1 MSSAQGLI
9 QFVKTSHSLHKALSF
24 LFFSFQYRMH
34 PLVSREY
41 ITINIICLL
50 VVGISGVELHTSQEG
65 VQFD

>member
-9 QFVKTSHSLHKALSF
+9 QFAKTSHSLHKALSF
-24 LFFSFQYRMH
+24 LSLFFSIWNAS
-34 PLVSREY
+34 LSIKEY